1 MKHFALAAAFLAG
14 LQAVPVVA
22 TERYVPLGD
31 LNCVA
36 APGTG
41 ANAMVCEFRS
51 VKDDSAEVY
60 IALAEQPVA
69 SKPAATTWNVASSG
83 QTAYQKGGLEGD
95 YVAQNE
101 GGILIGTANT
111 GLILQLVQGAGA
123 SGPAFV
129 RLQAAK

>member
-1 MKHFALAAAFLAG
+1 MKLIALAATVLAG
-14 LQAVPVVA
+14 SLAVPVSA

-31 LNCVA
+31 LNCIA

-51 VKDDSAEVY
+51 VKDGTAEVY

-69 SKPAATTWNVASSG
+69 SKPAAMTWNVASSG
-83 QTAYQKGGLEGD
+83 ETAYRKGGLEGD

-101 GGILIGTANT
+101 DGILIGASNT
-111 GLILQLVQGAGA
+111 GLILQLVQGAGG
-123 SGPAFV
+123 SSPTVV